1 MSTLPSQPLSSTAD
15 RISSESR
22 SNLLDIASQTSAYLK
37 TAGQLANS
45 RQADEDIIM
54 EDPVPSKFGH
64 LYLDLFM
71 LALST
76 VLELESHLFD
86 DSEIRIFDQFKALS
100 EDSKKLYVR
109 LFMRRRNRWIRTSTL
124 GSYREIENIAEAY
137 GDLISSKIFCDG
149 LNSNIPVDIDEIL
162 MLFGIDE
169 LKQLAKQFNFTGF
182 RGTKKDMIDKLKT
195 QSDRQT
201 CLDWSHNGLSL
212 LYDKN
217 GRKQHRSLK
226 LLRKSLELLGPC
238 IRLCTMT
245 AAVFD
250 RVHLVFYRA
259 DAYNESSL
267 SKLILAKISKRNF
280 PKYSVLRSSDVF
292 RGRAE
297 LLQYEEALRIQ
308 DVVDQAFDN
317 GLTAQL
323 SAVYEILEP
332 IYSAWNKAIKKERE
346 INVDRDHYLKRF
358 SAVYIYTR
366 LVYKFALVLSR
377 LGKHLEAHEVYTA
390 LLAQTDY
397 RQGKRGDW
405 YQRKALIENRYFG
418 GPEKDD
424 KERKFWKRQALLT
437 CENGLQDQKTHLIY
451 HYDLQKRIV
460 RLEKELKVLP
470 RDRHIF
476 DHVALKEPVKR
487 TFYGRR
493 ISNTVIGK
501 KGVWVDDRENEC
513 SVEEMCL
520 SNYRKLGWQGYHTEG
535 GLLKTIFAY
544 LFYDIIFLPVP
555 FVFET
560 EFQNAPLDLA
570 TDAFYFSRASEIN
583 HRLAD
588 IQNGYTRDII
598 METYER
604 EHERQTECVGLDWRF
619 DIREILEAAECI
631 GNSPLS
637 VLCRVFSEEYQ
648 YRGSG
653 LPDLFLWNYEQKKSL
668 FSEVKSENDR
678 LSDTQR
684 LWIDV
689 LINAGVD
696 VELCAAID
704 QSGHLETEI

>member
-1 MSTLPSQPLSSTAD
+1 
-15 RISSESR
+15 
-22 SNLLDIASQTSAYLK
+22 
-37 TAGQLANS
+37 
-45 RQADEDIIM
+45 
-54 EDPVPSKFGH
+54 
-64 LYLDLFM
+64 
-71 LALST
+71 
-76 VLELESHLFD
+76 
-86 DSEIRIFDQFKALS
+86 
-100 EDSKKLYVR
+100 
-109 LFMRRRNRWIRTSTL
+109 
-124 GSYREIENIAEAY
+124 
-137 GDLISSKIFCDG
+137 
-149 LNSNIPVDIDEIL
+149 
-162 MLFGIDE
+162 
-169 LKQLAKQFNFTGF
+169 
-182 RGTKKDMIDKLKT
+182 
-195 QSDRQT
+195 
-201 CLDWSHNGLSL
+201 
-212 LYDKN
+212 
-217 GRKQHRSLK
+217 
-226 LLRKSLELLGPC
+226 
-238 IRLCTMT
+238 MT

-487 TFYGRR
+487 TFYGKF
-493 ISNTVIGK
+493 S
-501 KGVWVDDRENEC
+501 
-513 SVEEMCL
+513 L
-520 SNYRKLGWQGYHTEG
+520 S
-535 GLLKTIFAY
+535 Y
-544 LFYDIIFLPVP
+544 LYIV
-555 FVFET
+555 VF
-560 EFQNAPLDLA
+560 
-570 TDAFYFSRASEIN
+570 
-583 HRLAD
+583 
-588 IQNGYTRDII
+588 
-598 METYER
+598 
-604 EHERQTECVGLDWRF
+604 
-619 DIREILEAAECI
+619 
-631 GNSPLS
+631 
-637 VLCRVFSEEYQ
+637 
-648 YRGSG
+648 
-653 LPDLFLWNYEQKKSL
+653 
-668 FSEVKSENDR
+668 
-678 LSDTQR
+678 
-684 LWIDV
+684 
-689 LINAGVD
+689 
-696 VELCAAID
+696 
-704 QSGHLETEI
+704 